1 MPCGRAALT
10 AGKSPA
16 SHQRDARPTC
26 GCATHSSPGR
36 SSRWVRRRVPGVAP
50 TGLAADPWVSRP
62 GGIFWRGP
70 GQGGA
75 REASPVEPAPRRPGA
90 PRGALPAESAPRRP
104 GAPRG
109 ALPAESAPRRPG
121 APRGALPAE
130 SAPRRPGAPR
140 GALPAESAPRRPG
153 ATRGALP
160 APRGPPGGPARAS
173 AVTCRGAG
181 PERRADRARTV
192 ARTRPMQG
200 PAPHAAE
207 RYPPTVVRMGPAP
220 LGTLQGG
227 CHAPPARLPLPGI
240 VEDQSSRTE
249 TPSGEFLKKGQEIWA
264 DPAVSAPA
272 SLPGRL
278 RCNRPT
284 TYNAL
289 CARWYLNRRFR
300 TRRIPSVGF

>member
-75 REASPVEPAPRRPGA
+75 REASPVEP
-90 PRGALPAESAPRRP
+90 
-104 GAPRG
+104 
-109 ALPAESAPRRPG
+109 
-121 APRGALPAE
+121 
-130 SAPRRPGAPR
+130 APRRPGAPR